1 MADPTTR
8 AGTVPHEPKHLVV
21 PESRVIRSLLG
32 HDKGMGEEWGVYV
45 EEAVQKDD
53 V

>member
-1 MADPTTR
+1 MTSESGDRTLH
-8 AGTVPHEPKHLVV
+8 AGF
-21 PESRVIRSLLG
+21 G